1 MVANRIGRA
10 AIALALLAGA
20 AGLTLP
26 APSAAQQMG
35 TGGPCGGYG
44 TGWMMQ
50 PGGMMPQMG
59 QGMGQG
65 WGMGPGQGQGM
76 MGQGMMG
83 SGMGPGQ
90 GQQMMGGG
98 PRGTMP
104 AMIDAD
110 QDGRITEA
118 EAAAHLE
125 MMFGRLDADGDDAI
139 AAAEF
144 QAMPGGGRG
153 PMAGR
158 RAERFAAMDA
168 DGDGTVTFE
177 EFLTAGRN
185 AYAAADADGDGTV
198 TIWEFRMARRRI

>member
-110 QDGRITEA
+110 
-118 EAAAHLE
+118 
-125 MMFGRLDADGDDAI
+125 
-139 AAAEF
+139 
-144 QAMPGGGRG
+144 
-153 PMAGR
+153 
-158 RAERFAAMDA
+158 
-168 DGDGTVTFE
+168 
-177 EFLTAGRN
+177 
-185 AYAAADADGDGTV
+185 
-198 TIWEFRMARRRI
+198 